1 MPYDTESKSRN
12 VLASPLGEEGHEV
25 AKGCTRVRMIMTLD
39 MDVTAERRHY
49 NTHRPLK
56 GKRLTMICASLAFLH
71 PLLSLTHWIFRLL
84 MLPYKSSSHSASTA
98 VTDSLDF
105 QVADA
110 PLQIQF
116 ASASTAVTDSLD
128 FQVADAPLQIQFA
141 SAKCV
146 RCASLRSGGR
156 RLAVRT
162 AKEHPIGA
170 LPRTPFPAS
179 RDFPSRGNEKIGG
192 TGYCVTYDTDSQSR
206 NADFILIALRAIPQP
221 SGPKAPSNLRTL
233 GPKAHPS

>member
-1 MPYDTESKSRN
+1 
-12 VLASPLGEEGHEV
+12 
-25 AKGCTRVRMIMTLD
+25 
-39 MDVTAERRHY
+39 
-49 NTHRPLK
+49 
-56 GKRLTMICASLAFLH
+56 MICASLAFLH

-116 ASASTAVTDSLD
+116 ASA
-128 FQVADAPLQIQFA
+128 
-141 SAKCV
+141 KCV
-146 RCASLRSGGR
+146 LCASLCSGGR

-162 AKEHPIGA
+162 AMDHPIAA

-179 RDFPSRGNEKIGG
+179 RDFAPVGSMSLDFQVASLSYKSSSFATSRGNEKIGG
-192 TGYCVTYDTDSQSR
+192 TGYCVTYDTESQSR
-206 NADFILIALRAIPQP
+206 NADFILIARKGNPQP